1 MARTFIHGGTVV
13 CATGSQPLDVLVEG
27 ETVVAVLQPG
37 STALGADLAAS
48 ADRVLDATGRYV
60 IPGGVDGHTHMQMP
74 FGGTEASDTFETGTR
89 AAAWGGT
96 TTIIDFAVQKP
107 GERVQDTLAAWHR
120 KASGQCAID
129 YGFHQIIGEVNDE
142 SLKGMSELVAEGV
155 TSFKLF
161 MAYPGVFYSTDGQ
174 ILRAMQSAAELGALM
189 MMHAEN
195 GIAIDVL
202 VEQALARGDTAP
214 YFHGTTRPWQLEEE
228 ATHRAIMLAELTGVP
243 LYVVHVSAE
252 QALAQIAA
260 ARDAGRNVFGETC
273 PQYLYLSLEDQLGA
287 PGFEGAKWVCS
298 TPLRS
303 KAEGHQEQLWRY
315 LRTGDVTAVSTDHCP
330 FCMKD
335 QKERGLGDFSK
346 IPNGIGG
353 VEHRMDLIFQGVRTG
368 RISLE
373 RWVEVCCTAPA
384 RMFGMYPRKGVISPG
399 ADADIVIYDPQGHTS
414 IGLGKTHH
422 MNMDYSAYEGFEI
435 DGHVDT
441 VLSRGR
447 VIVDGGEYL
456 GDAGH
461 GRFVKR
467 ELSQNLI

>member
-174 ILRAMQSAAELGALM
+174 ILRAMQSAAELGALL

-214 YFHGTTRPWQLEEE
+214 YIHGTTRPWQLEEE

-373 RWVEVCCTAPA
+373 RWVEVCCTTPA

-399 ADADIVIYDPQGHTS
+399 ADADIVIYDPRGHTS

-447 VIVDGGEYL
+447 VIIDGGEYL